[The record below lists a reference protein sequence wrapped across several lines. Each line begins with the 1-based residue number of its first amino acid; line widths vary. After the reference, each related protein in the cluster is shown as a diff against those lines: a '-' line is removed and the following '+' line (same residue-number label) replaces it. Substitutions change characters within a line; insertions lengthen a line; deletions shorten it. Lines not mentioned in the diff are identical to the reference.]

1 MLLVVL
7 LALLLI
13 SNWFFSE
20 ALVFVPL
27 DLLNALG
34 SAGWF
39 CLLLVLFV
47 LFSWFFGD

>member
-1 MLLVVL
+1 MPLVVL

-20 ALVFVPL
+20 VLVFVPL
-27 DLLNALG
+27 NFLNSLG
-34 SAGWF
+34 SVGWF

-47 LFSWFFGD
+47 LFSWCFGE